1 MIDLQNDLIKS
12 TAYELELAKSEIKEE
27 LFNKIRGVTAF
38 WNELDET
45 AYMTFYY
52 DGEVNEND
60 IEAASEIC
68 AYIISHLIKGRLN
81 EQYKR
86 LDYPNPLPDNDFW
99 AYKRQDCLE

>member
-1 MIDLQNDLIKS
+1 MINLQNDLIKF
-12 TAYELELAKSEIKEE
+12 TVYELELAKLETKEE

-38 WNELDET
+38 WSELDET
-45 AYMTFYY
+45 AYITFYY
-52 DGEVNEND
+52 NDEVKEND

-68 AYIISHLIKGRLN
+68 AYIISHLIKGSLN

-99 AYKRQDCLE
+99 AYRRE